1 LSLYTRLKYYPPQI
15 WLLFWGSL
23 LGSTGQALVWP
34 FLTIYIRER
43 LDVPLTT
50 ITLLFTLQS
59 AMGFAA
65 TTVFGPLMDRFGRKW
80 PMVVGLVASG
90 LTLFFMSRAATLVEW
105 AVLLPLYAIVNALF
119 RIGSYTMVADLMGP
133 ERRASVYALLR
144 MGDNTGI
151 VSGPALGGFLVSEMY
166 ALPYY
171 LGAVLQIALAVL
183 VSLMIHETLSRSSR
197 AVPVGTAPVPAA
209 GGGYGTLLHDQR
221 FLAIWGPYILV
232 MIASSMVWVLLGLHV
247 KENYGINEGR
257 FGLIVGTNAGMV
269 VLLQYATTRVTDR
282 YAPLPVSAL
291 GALLYA
297 AGLGA
302 FGLSHSF
309 AGFLAGMVVLTLGE
323 MSLVPTLTA
332 LVADIAPAQMRAR
345 YMGVFSLSFRIGA
358 GIGPVIGG
366 LLNEHI
372 APSATWYGG
381 AVICVVAAAG
391 FRLAARRDAIPAR
404 ARRALSK
411 PLP

>member
-1 LSLYTRLKYYPPQI
+1 LSLYARLKIYPPQI

-65 TTVFGPLMDRFGRKW
+65 TTVFGPMMDRFGRKW

-90 LTLFFMSRAATLVEW
+90 LTLFFMSHAATLVAW
-105 AVLLPLYAIVNALF
+105 AVLLPMYAIVNALF
-119 RIGSYTMVADLMGP
+119 RIGSYTMVADRVEP

-144 MGDNTGI
+144 TGDNTGI

-171 LGAVLQIALAVL
+171 LGAVMQITLAVL
-183 VSLMIHETLSRSSR
+183 VSLMIHETLVRGNHADPANATPS
-197 AVPVGTAPVPAA
+197 PV
-209 GGGYGTLLHDQR
+209 GGGYSVLLHDQR
-221 FLAIWGPYILV
+221 FLAIWGLYILV
-232 MIASSMVWVLLGLHV
+232 QIASSMVWVLLGLYV

-257 FGLIVGTNAGMV
+257 FGLIVATNAGMV
-269 VLLQYATTRVTDR
+269 VLFQYTVTRLTDR
-282 YAPLPVSAL
+282 HAPLPVSAL

-297 AGLGA
+297 AGLAA

-332 LVADIAPAQMRAR
+332 LVADIAPAPMRAR
-345 YMGVFSLSFRIGA
+345 YMGIFSLSFRIGA

-372 APSATWYGG
+372 APSATWFGG
-381 AVICVVAAAG
+381 MLICGLAAAG
-391 FRLAARRDAIPAR
+391 FRLAARREAIPAR

>member
-1 LSLYTRLKYYPPQI
+1 LSLYTRLKVYSPQI

-34 FLTIYIRER
+34 FLTITIRER

-90 LTLFFMSRAATLVEW
+90 LTLFGMSRAATLVEW

-119 RIGSYTMVADLMGP
+119 RIGSYTMVADLVEP

-171 LGAVLQIALAVL
+171 LGAVMQITLAVP
-183 VSLMIHETLSRSSR
+183 VSLMIRETLVRGGRSDPAS
-197 AVPVGTAPVPAA
+197 ATPAHAA
-209 GGGYGTLLHDQR
+209 GSGYSTLLHDRR
-221 FLAIWGPYILV
+221 FLAIWGLYILV
-232 MIASSMVWVLLGLHV
+232 QIASSMVWVLLGLYV

-257 FGLIVGTNAGMV
+257 FGLIVATNAGMV
-269 VLLQYATTRVTDR
+269 VLFQYATTRVTDR
-282 YAPLPVSAL
+282 LAPLPVSAL
-291 GALLYA
+291 GALFYA
-297 AGLGA
+297 AGLAA
-302 FGLSHSF
+302 FGLSRSF

-332 LVADIAPAQMRAR
+332 LVADIAPAPMRAR
-345 YMGVFSLSFRIGA
+345 YMGVFSLSFRIGT

-372 APSATWYGG
+372 APSATWFGG
-381 AVICVVAAAG
+381 AAICVVAAAG
-391 FRLAARRDAIPAR
+391 FRLAARREAIPAR